1 MAQRNDGS
9 CRHNSAAV
17 HILLSYTIKSD
28 ASAANITID
37 VATDHHL
44 RLQRHVSIARLT
56 QPVPT
61 SPLRLPRHRAVSSLV
76 AIALLNALALVA
88 CARTLGTVNPAAPAP
103 SAVQAAAPV
112 AAAPPR
118 AAAIVPN
125 PNAPKVLVI
134 ATGGT
139 IAGVQDAPG
148 TLGAYRAGTLTA
160 EQIIASVPELSRY
173 AKVEA
178 EQFSNVASTLVTPEM
193 WVKLAKRINVVLQR
207 NDLAG
212 VVVTHGT
219 DRLEE
224 TAFFLYLT
232 VRSQKPV
239 IVVGAQRPATGISPD
254 GPINLLAAVR
264 TAASPKAVDKGVM
277 VVMDDRILSARE
289 SRKLYQRTGGFSTGD
304 MGMLGVVAAQGPE
317 FFFAP
322 VRRFGTRSEFDL
334 AGVDTLPRVEL
345 TMSYPGG
352 TGQTFTTNPKGVV
365 VATTGLTGAENQ
377 SYRALRQTGV
387 VVVTSFTSGENVNGG
402 GGGDGPPPAA
412 ARPDSAA
419 GRDTTARRDSTARP
433 VVPPAPP
440 AVTALHLT
448 ATKARI
454 LLMLALTKTK
464 DPREIQRMFN
474 EY

>member
-1 MAQRNDGS
+1 M
-9 CRHNSAAV
+9 
-17 HILLSYTIKSD
+17 
-28 ASAANITID
+28 
-37 VATDHHL
+37 L
-44 RLQRHVSIARLT
+44 R
-56 QPVPT
+56 
-61 SPLRLPRHRAVSSLV
+61 
-76 AIALLNALALVA
+76 AIAVRRMVRPTVTVLAFAVGA
-88 CARTLGTVNPAAPAP
+88 CARPV
-103 SAVQAAAPV
+103 AAPV
-112 AAAPPR
+112 PSPNPVTPVAATSPAAASAPAAG
-118 AAAIVPN
+118 AAARSVTVVPN

-139 IAGVQDAPG
+139 IAGVQNAPG

-160 EQIIASVPELSRY
+160 EQITASVPELARY
-173 AKVEA
+173 ARVET

-193 WVKLAKRINVVLQR
+193 WVKLAKRINAVLQR
-207 NDLAG
+207 GDLAG

-232 VRSQKPV
+232 VRSSKPV
-239 IVVGAQRPATGISPD
+239 VVVGAQRPATGISPD
-254 GPINLLAAVR
+254 GPINLLSAVR
-264 TAASPKAVDKGVM
+264 TAASPKAVQKGVM

-304 MGMLGVVAAQGPE
+304 MGMLGVVASQGPE

-322 VRRFGTRSEFDL
+322 VRRFGERSEFDL
-334 AGVDTLPRVEL
+334 DGVDTLPKVEL

-365 VATTGLTGAENQ
+365 VATTGMTAAENAT
-377 SYRALRQTGV
+377 YRALRQTGV

-402 GGGDGPPPAA
+402 GGGDGPPPT
-412 ARPDSAA
+412 RV
-419 GRDTTARRDSTARP
+419 DTTASRDSAPRDSVARP
-433 VVPPAPP
+433 AAAAVPPS
-440 AVTALHLT
+440 VTALHLT

-454 LLMLALTKTK
+454 LLMVALTKTK
-464 DPREIQRMFN
+464 DPREIQRIFN

>member
-1 MAQRNDGS
+1 M
-9 CRHNSAAV
+9 
-17 HILLSYTIKSD
+17 LL
-28 ASAANITID
+28 
-37 VATDHHL
+37 AT
-44 RLQRHVSIARLT
+44 T
-56 QPVPT
+56 
-61 SPLRLPRHRAVSSLV
+61 
-76 AIALLNALALVA
+76 ALIA
-88 CARTLGTVNPAAPAP
+88 CAHAPVTRPAAPQSTSQVPSQPASQPAAPARAP
-103 SAVQAAAPV
+103 GTAAA
-112 AAAPPR
+112 
-118 AAAIVPN
+118 
-125 PNAPKVLVI
+125 KVLLI

-139 IAGVQDAPG
+139 IAGVQNAPG

-160 EQIIASVPELSRY
+160 EQIIASVPELAKY
-173 AKVEA
+173 AQVET

-193 WVKLAKRINVVLQR
+193 WVQLAKRINAALQR
-207 NDLAG
+207 SDLAG

-232 VRSQKPV
+232 VRSDKPV
-239 IVVGAQRPATGISPD
+239 VVVGAQRPATGISPD
-254 GPINLLAAVR
+254 GPINLLSAVR
-264 TAASPKAVDKGVM
+264 TAATPAARGKGVM

-322 VRRFGTRSEFDL
+322 VRRFGLRSEFDL

-352 TGQTFTTNPKGVV
+352 TGPAFARNPDGVV
-365 VATTGLTGAENQ
+365 VATTGMTRAEGEA
-377 SYRALRQTGV
+377 YRTLRKAGV
-387 VVVTSFTSGENVNGG
+387 VVVSSFTSGENVNGG
-402 GGGDGPPPAA
+402 GEGGPPPTP

-419 GRDTTARRDSTARP
+419 RSDSTARAEAA
-433 VVPPAPP
+433 VPPG
-440 AVTALHLT
+440 VTALHLT
-448 ATKARI
+448 AGKARI
-454 LLMLALTKTK
+454 LLMLALTRTR

>member
-1 MAQRNDGS
+1 MREIRMMRVVRPTVALLALSIAACVRPVAAPVPS
-9 CRHNSAAV
+9 PTPATPAAATSAAA
-17 HILLSYTIKSD
+17 
-28 ASAANITID
+28 ASAA
-37 VATDHHL
+37 
-44 RLQRHVSIARLT
+44 
-56 QPVPT
+56 
-61 SPLRLPRHRAVSSLV
+61 
-76 AIALLNALALVA
+76 
-88 CARTLGTVNPAAPAP
+88 G
-103 SAVQAAAPV
+103 AAARPV
-112 AAAPPR
+112 AV
-118 AAAIVPN
+118 VPN

-139 IAGVQDAPG
+139 IAGVQNAPG

-160 EQIIASVPELSRY
+160 EQITASVPELARY
-173 AKVEA
+173 ARVET

-193 WVKLAKRINVVLQR
+193 WVKLAKRINAVLQR
-207 NDLAG
+207 GDLAG

-232 VRSQKPV
+232 VRSSKPV
-239 IVVGAQRPATGISPD
+239 VVVGAQRPATGISPD
-254 GPINLLAAVR
+254 GPINLLSAVR
-264 TAASPKAVDKGVM
+264 TAASPKAVQKGVM

-304 MGMLGVVAAQGPE
+304 MGMLGVVASQGPE

-322 VRRFGTRSEFDL
+322 VRRFGERSEFDL
-334 AGVDTLPRVEL
+334 DGVDTLPKVEL

-365 VATTGLTGAENQ
+365 VATTGMTAAENAT
-377 SYRALRQTGV
+377 YRALRQTGV

-402 GGGDGPPPAA
+402 GGGDGPPPARVDTTAQRDSTQRDSAQRDAA
-412 ARPDSAA
+412 ARPAA
-419 GRDTTARRDSTARP
+419 AP
-433 VVPPAPP
+433 VPPG
-440 AVTALHLT
+440 VTALHLT

-454 LLMLALTKTK
+454 LLMVALTKTK
-464 DPREIQRMFN
+464 DPREIQRIFN